1 MACQKIMVNS
11 LNTDKTIIDLRG
23 NGLKTAWL
31 KNLPKNDSLAALET
45 AHHHLAEMQS
55 AISSSDLL
63 LVHDACRPF
72 LADLTQRYT
81 YPQKLTY
88 EYETRLWQVV
98 RDYLNVKVDCYI
110 AVNSQPLDNV
120 DQKLVERCLLQGLD
134 SAAILA
140 KWHYLR
146 YLELPKGLWLKIHQL
161 YQFSEKL
168 ILANGKM
175 AQMSR
180 SLHNVRYLQ
189 ALMLDVLNH
198 NNLLK
203 SEIEMVNGW
212 LAGWSLE
219 LVLDDTY
226 EEQHL
231 FFVDLN
237 EDRGARRI
245 RGSEP
250 VVHGCRFWKTD
261 AIVSLVD
268 EMQHYLEDGVL
279 PAQFGKDMHITA
291 AMRLT
296 QHLMTIWS
304 RIGYRRQRRS
314 EDRAGIIKS
323 ALAEHGISNVCQ
335 HVKNLTFSTTTIF
348 SMFGEIE
355 QNLEEQWLIKNE
367 SEYGIGAEVNADSNR
382 WLQPGILIAL
392 DYALNPDMTVIGV
405 VRSIQQQS
413 LQGRYVGIEV
423 LSHTPSYVRL
433 QRLEGKSGK
442 VMKGVETLSALYL
455 SRDERRGLPATIIM
469 AELDFIPDSIYEL
482 SAYELSHQV
491 RLGHVIE
498 QQDDWIRVAAILGE

>member
-11 LNTDKTIIDLRG
+11 LNTGKTIVELKG

-45 AHHHLAEMQS
+45 AYHHLAEMQS
-55 AISSSDLL
+55 AMSLSDLL
-63 LVHDACRPF
+63 LVHDACRPP
-72 LADLTQRYT
+72 LTELTQRYT
-81 YPQKLTY
+81 YPQKLAY
-88 EYETRLWQVV
+88 EYEARLWQVV
-98 RDYLNVKVDCYI
+98 HDYLNVKVDCYI
-110 AVNSQPLDNV
+110 TVNSQPLDNV
-120 DQKLVERCLLQGLD
+120 SYKLVERCLLQGLD

-146 YLELPKGLWLKIHQL
+146 YQALPKGLWLKIHQL
-161 YQFSEKL
+161 YQFSEKA
-168 ILANGKM
+168 ILASGGLS
-175 AQMSR
+175 QMSR
-180 SLHNVRYLQ
+180 SLHNGRYLQ
-189 ALMLDVLNH
+189 ALMLDLLNH
-198 NNLLK
+198 SNLLK

-219 LVLDDTY
+219 LVLDDSY
-226 EEQHL
+226 NEKQHL
-231 FFVDLN
+231 FFVDFR

-245 RGSEP
+245 RSFEP
-250 VVHGCRFWKTD
+250 VHGCRYWNTD
-261 AIVSLVD
+261 AVVALID
-268 EMQHYLEDGVL
+268 EMRQHLENGVE
-279 PAQFGKDMHITA
+279 PAQFGKDLHISA
-291 AMRLT
+291 ALRLT
-296 QHLMTIWS
+296 DHLMSAWS

-314 EDRAGIIKS
+314 EDRAGVIKS
-323 ALAEHGISNVCQ
+323 ALAEHGISSVCQ
-335 HVKNLTFSTTTIF
+335 HVKNLAYGITAIVP
-348 SMFGEIE
+348 MPGEIQ
-355 QNLEEQWLIKNE
+355 QNQDEHWRIKNE
-367 SEYGIGAEVNADSNR
+367 SQYGIGAEVNTDSNR

-433 QRLEGKSGK
+433 QRLVDNSGT

-469 AELDFIPDSIYEL
+469 AVLDFVQDSIYEL
-482 SAYELSHQV
+482 STYELSHLV
-491 RLGHVIE
+491 RLGLVIE